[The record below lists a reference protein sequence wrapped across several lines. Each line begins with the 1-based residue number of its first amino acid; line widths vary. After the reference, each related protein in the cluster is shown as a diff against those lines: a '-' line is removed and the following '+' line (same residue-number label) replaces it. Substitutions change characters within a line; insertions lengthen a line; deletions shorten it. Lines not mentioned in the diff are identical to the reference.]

1 MRFMK
6 SVMAIAAVAT
16 MFTMMAVAR
25 RRMKSQPPDKRRG
38 FGGARHS

>member
-16 MFTMMAVAR
+16 MLMMMGMAR
-25 RRMKSQPPDKRRG
+25 RRMMSQPQVKGRG
-38 FGGARHS
+38 GRGARHS

>member
-16 MFTMMAVAR
+16 MLMMMGVMR
-25 RRMKSQPPDKRRG
+25 RRMMSEPEAKRGG
-38 FGGARHS
+38 FRGARHS

>member
-25 RRMKSQPPDKRRG
+25 RRMMSQPQATPRG
-38 FGGARHS
+38 FRGARHS

>member
-1 MRFMK
+1 MRSMK

-16 MFTMMAVAR
+16 MLMMMGVMR
-25 RRMKSQPPDKRRG
+25 RRMMSQPDAKRRG

>member
-1 MRFMK
+1 MRSMK

-16 MFTMMAVAR
+16 MLMMMGVIR
-25 RRMKSQPPDKRRG
+25 RRMMGEPEVKRRG